1 MPFATQSKKLFFIIT
16 KTIVTLRE
24 SHKMSR
30 EIKKAKP
37 IDSEE
42 MVVKIAKILKNGL
55 YLGKMTQEKQKEY
68 EADIIQ
74 HVSDSPYYTAHFDYE
89 TGTVFV
95 ETKYFEPLLCV
106 DVTLDS
112 IYFLPLS
119 KDRYYEPFM
128 KVMEYIWL
136 ERKRSKEE
144 AKKIEEEEL
153 PKKEIPSFDFL

>member
-1 MPFATQSKKLFFIIT
+1 
-16 KTIVTLRE
+16 
-24 SHKMSR
+24 
-30 EIKKAKP
+30 
-37 IDSEE
+37 
-42 MVVKIAKILKNGL
+42 
-55 YLGKMTQEKQKEY
+55 MTEEKQKEY

-74 HVSDSPYYTAHFDYE
+74 HVSESPYYTAHFDYE

-144 AKKIEEEEL
+144 AKKIKEEEL